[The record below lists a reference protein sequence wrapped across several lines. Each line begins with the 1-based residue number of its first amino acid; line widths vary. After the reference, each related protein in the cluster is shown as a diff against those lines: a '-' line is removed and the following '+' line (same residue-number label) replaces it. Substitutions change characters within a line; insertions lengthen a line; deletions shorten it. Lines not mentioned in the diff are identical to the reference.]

1 MGPAIR
7 AENNMPV
14 VVVVGAQWGD
24 EGKGKIVDLLTEHA
38 NVVARWGGGANA
50 GHTIVVEGKKYVTH
64 LIPSGLVRP
73 GTVCVLGEGMVI
85 DPKTLVEEIQ
95 AFRGQGLLAHD
106 SELVVSGRA
115 HLTFPHHRELD
126 RLREARPGAIGTTQR
141 GIGPT
146 YESKASRTGVRV
158 EDLLRPERL
167 RRNIE
172 RNVAYVSAALGKLG
186 AAMPDLDGLM
196 KEYLGYAEVIRPFVG
211 DASRFLH
218 EQIRQGK
225 NVLFEGAHGVLLDLD
240 HGTYPFVTSS
250 STTAG
255 AACSGCGIGPTAI
268 DTVVGIVKAYTTRV
282 GNGPFPTEL
291 HDKSGER
298 LRDVGREFGST
309 TGRPRRCGWLDIP
322 ALRLTI
328 RLSGIESLALTKL
341 DVLDGLAEIKLCVA
355 YRLGGQ
361 LLDEMPLDPDDLA
374 AVEPVYETLPGW
386 PARAPGAAPVT
397 RVEELPAAA
406 RAYVARI
413 VALTGVSPSFVSWGP
428 ARAETILVGNPFGAT
443 PT

>member
-1 MGPAIR
+1 
-7 AENNMPV
+7 MPV

-24 EGKGKIVDLLTEHA
+24 EGKGKVVDLLTEQAHI
-38 NVVARWGGGANA
+38 VARWGGGANA

-64 LIPSGLVRP
+64 LVPSGAVRP
-73 GTVCVLGEGMVI
+73 GTACVLGEGMVI
-85 DPKTLVEEIQ
+85 DPKTLVEEIET
-95 AFRGQGLLAHD
+95 FRGQGLLARD
-106 SELVVSGRA
+106 EDLIVSGRA
-115 HLTFPHHRELD
+115 HLTLPHHRELD
-126 RLREARPGAIGTTQR
+126 RLREGRPGAIGTTQR

-167 RRNIE
+167 RKNIE
-172 RNVAYVSAALGKLG
+172 RNVAYVAAALAKFG
-186 AAMPDLDGLM
+186 APLPDVDALVKD
-196 KEYLGYAEVIRPFVG
+196 YLGYAEVIRPFVG

-255 AACSGCGIGPTAI
+255 GACAACGIGPTCI

-291 HDKSGER
+291 LDKTGER
-298 LRDVGREFGST
+298 LREVGREFGST

-322 ALRLTI
+322 ALRLTV
-328 RLSGIESLALTKL
+328 RLSGIGSLALTKL
-341 DVLDGLAEIKLCVA
+341 DVLDGLPEVKLCVA
-355 YRLGGQ
+355 YRLHGK
-361 LLDEMPLDPDDLA
+361 LLDELPLDPDDLV
-374 AVEPVYETLPGW
+374 AVEPVYESLPGW
-386 PARAPGAAPVT
+386 PVRGVGAAPVAKL
-397 RVEELPAAA
+397 EDLPAAA
-406 RAYVARI
+406 QAYVARI
-413 VALTGVSPSFVSWGP
+413 AELLGVSHSFVSWGP
-428 ARAETILVGNPFGAT
+428 ARTETILLNNPFLGVSVA
-443 PT
+443 

>member
-1 MGPAIR
+1 
-7 AENNMPV
+7 MPV

-24 EGKGKIVDLLTEHA
+24 EGKGKVVDLLTEHA
-38 NVVARWGGGANA
+38 HVVARWGGGANA

-64 LIPSGLVRP
+64 LIPSGVIHP
-73 GTVCVLGEGMVI
+73 GVACVLGEGMVI

-95 AFRGQGLLAHD
+95 TFRGQGLLARD
-106 SELVVSGRA
+106 CDLIVSGRA
-115 HLTFPHHRELD
+115 HLTFPHHRDLD
-126 RLREARPGAIGTTQR
+126 RFREGKPGAIGTTQR

-172 RNVAYVSAALGKLG
+172 RNVAYVAGALAKYG
-186 AAMPDLDGLM
+186 AAVPDVDALV

-211 DASRFLH
+211 DASRFLY
-218 EQIRQGK
+218 EQIRAGK

-255 AACSGCGIGPTAI
+255 GACSSCGIGPTCI
-268 DTVVGIVKAYTTRV
+268 DSVVGIVKAYATRV

-291 HDKSGER
+291 LDKTGER

-328 RLSGIESLALTKL
+328 RLSGIGSLAITKL
-341 DVLDGLAEIKLCVA
+341 DVLDGLEEIKLCVA
-355 YRLGGQ
+355 YRLHGN

-374 AVEPVYETLPGW
+374 EVEPVYETLRGW
-386 PARAPGAAPVT
+386 PHRAAGSAPAVKTSDLPEAAQTYLARVA
-397 RVEELPAAA
+397 EL
-406 RAYVARI
+406 
-413 VALTGVSPSFVSWGP
+413 LGVSSSLISWGP
-428 ARAETILVGNPFGAT
+428 GRSETIVVGNSFFEGST
-443 PT
+443 C